1 LIKLNAG
8 VAAATQLLPRSR
20 GSMPAHFDAIVIGSG
35 LGGLTAGAK
44 LSLAG
49 RKVLVLERNHSPGG
63 AASTYKAGDLVVE
76 ASLHETADPRNPL
89 DPKHHVLAEL
99 GVLNAVE
106 WVPIGSF
113 YEVRGG
119 PVGEPFLLP
128 DNFAAARDAL
138 SARFPKAKPGMARVL
153 GDMERIA
160 TGVGALSRGR
170 DAFRDWRSTRQALS
184 ALLPIVRGWRRSVS
198 DVFTRAFGDNEAVKC
213 ALAANISYYHDDPDT
228 LWWLFFA
235 LVQGGY
241 LNSGACYIRGGSQR
255 LSLALAGTIKHAG
268 GEVVLRR
275 HVTEIRLDRDGKP
288 SAVVHTDR
296 NGADRSEAEA
306 PIVIANAAPTV
317 VADMLPDAAR
327 QALRTAYEAMP
338 PSTSLF
344 ALTLGLSEP
353 PANFGMQ
360 SYSTFLL
367 PGWLNRL
374 ADFRRGGDLLAG
386 PPQGEVPGLAVV
398 NYSKIDSG
406 LGGPPYPISIVG
418 LDRVANWEGLDA
430 AADAEKRRR
439 WQDAIVAA
447 LDRAFPG
454 TAARVTASVF
464 NTASSLRNYL
474 GTPHGSVYGFAPRP
488 PSGPIWHG
496 IERSPRTPLPQL
508 YLASSYAGSGG
519 FPGAI
524 LAGNRAADCI
534 LADT

>member
-1 LIKLNAG
+1 
-8 VAAATQLLPRSR
+8 VPE
-20 GSMPAHFDAIVIGSG
+20 HFDAIVIGSG

-44 LSLAG
+44 LSRAG
-49 RKVLVLERNHSPGG
+49 RKVLVLERNHSLGG
-63 AASTYKAGDLVVE
+63 AASTYMTGDLVVE

-99 GVLNAVE
+99 GVLDAVQ
-106 WVPIGSF
+106 WVPIGNF

-119 PVGEPFLLP
+119 PVGDPFLLP

-138 SARFPKAKPGMARVL
+138 AARFPQAKPGMARVL

-170 DAFRDWRSTRQALS
+170 DAFRDWRSTQRALR
-184 ALLPIVRGWRRSVS
+184 ALLPTVRGWHRSVS

-228 LWWLFFA
+228 LWWIFFA

-255 LSLALAGTIKHAG
+255 LSFALARTIKNAG
-268 GEVVLRR
+268 GEVLLRR
-275 HVTEIRLDRDGKP
+275 RVMEIRLDRDGKP
-288 SAVVHTDR
+288 AGVVHDDR
-296 NGADRSEAEA
+296 KGGDRIEVDA
-306 PIVIANAAPTV
+306 PIVIANAAPTT

-327 QALRTAYEAMP
+327 GALRAAYGTRA

-360 SYSTFLL
+360 IYSTFLL
-367 PGWLNRL
+367 PAWMKRL
-374 ADFRRGGDLLAG
+374 ADFPRNTALLADM
-386 PPQGEVPGLAVV
+386 PQGDAPALAVV
-398 NYSKIDSG
+398 NYSTIDSG
-406 LGGPPYPISIVG
+406 LGGPPYPVSIVG
-418 LDRVANWEGLDA
+418 ADRVANWEGLDDDA
-430 AADAEKRRR
+430 YAEKLRR

-447 LDRAFPG
+447 VDRAFPG
-454 TAARVTASVF
+454 TAAHVTASVF
-464 NTASSLRNYL
+464 NTASSMRNFL

-488 PSGPIWHG
+488 PSGPIWRG
-496 IERSPRTPLPQL
+496 IDRSPRTPVPQL
-508 YLASSYAGSGG
+508 YLASAYAGSGG

-524 LAGNRAADCI
+524 MAGSSAADCI